1 MFSERVSTTFI
12 NIYDNIVAN
21 FWNKHLHFEYRWC
34 GGDAVPI
41 PDSGSSDRPG
51 GVTDDSVEDPQLMW
65 WSVTESSV
73 ELQGVTASS
82 SAEEQLPVSE
92 RSENHVKLED
102 LLQVGD
108 VCVATSRWGPPSLC
122 CRSNCWDIVQYYVVL
137 QFQCFKN
144 YVKLYVPIHS
154 HIQSS

>member
-1 MFSERVSTTFI
+1 MFATFLI
-12 NIYDNIVAN
+12 KY
-21 FWNKHLHFEYRWC
+21 LHFEYRWW

-73 ELQGVTASS
+73 ELHGVTASS

-102 LLQVGD
+102 ILQVGD
-108 VCVATSRWGPPSLC
+108 VCVATSRWGPPLLS
-122 CRSNCWDIVQYYVVL
+122 CRSNCRYIVRWITITVL
-137 QFQCFKN
+137 
-144 YVKLYVPIHS
+144 
-154 HIQSS
+154 